1 MQRVALTASEWGT
14 SGYLAQT
21 FTDRLLG
28 VRRAPAGSVV
38 VLSATS
44 VHSFGLRR
52 GLDLIGVDDQMRVV
66 AKMSLPPNRVRVI
79 PSARLIV
86 ELPTGGPLPEIG
98 EQIEITYG

>member
-21 FTDRLLG
+21 FTERLLG
-28 VRRAPAGSVV
+28 VRRLPAGSVV
-38 VLSATS
+38 VLPTTS

-52 GLDLIGVDDQMRVV
+52 SLDLIGVDDRMRVV
-66 AKMSLPPNRVRVI
+66 ATMPLPPNRVRVI

-86 ELPTGGPLPEIG
+86 EVPAGGPLPEIG
-98 EQIEITYG
+98 EQIEITYA

>member
-1 MQRVALTASEWGT
+1 MNEILRQVITNLRANKLRSLLTMFGILWG
-14 SGYLAQT
+14 
-21 FTDRLLG
+21 
-28 VRRAPAGSVV
+28 VVSVV

-66 AKMSLPPNRVRVI
+66 ATMPLPPNRVRVI

-86 ELPTGGPLPEIG
+86 ELPPGWPLPEIG